1 MLNDLI
7 ILIEDNY
14 IIYGYMLCNGIYF
27 NNNIL
32 SNVGFYLVMSVLYK
46 YKLYVIIGYEYEWFV
61 NFEVIF
67 CLVIKSI

>member
-14 IIYGYMLCNGIYF
+14 IIYVYMQYNGIYF

-32 SNVGFYLVMSVLYK
+32 SNVSFYLVINVLYK
-46 YKLYVIIGYEYEWFV
+46 YKLYVIIRFEYEWFV
-61 NFEVIF
+61 NFEVGF